1 MPNVATVLKSEI
13 TRVARKEIRTQ
24 LEELKKSMARQR
36 QEAATLKR
44 MVADLKAELK
54 RATRSRRDAA
64 GPAAEANE
72 SGEESH
78 RFSAKGLASN
88 RRRLGLSAAD
98 FGLLVGTTGQSIYA
112 WEAGKSLPRKG
123 NLAAIAALRG
133 IGKRE
138 VQKRLEALGQGSE

>member
-54 RATRSRRDAA
+54 RAMRSRRDAA
-64 GPAAEANE
+64 SPAAEANE
-72 SGEESH
+72 SGKESH

-112 WEAGKSLPRKG
+112 WEAGKSTPRKG
-123 NLAAIAALRG
+123 SLAAIASLRG
-133 IGKRE
+133 VGKRE
-138 VQKRLEALGQGSE
+138 VHKRLEELNRGS